1 MGFWPLGITESA
13 KALLL
18 TAILFAGPLYE
29 SLLIDGDWKDWLTFQ
44 PPFRIWTEWTR
55 WRNIVIVSRDQVND

>member
-1 MGFWPLGITESA
+1 MMGYWPIRLTQSA

-29 SLLIDGDWKDWLTFQ
+29 SLIIEGGCQHLGSGLLDVWRNWPD
-44 PPFRIWTEWTR
+44 
-55 WRNIVIVSRDQVND
+55 WRNIVAVRPQ